1 MKKDV
6 EITQVQFRKFK
17 GEIIA
22 VFPYEVWN
30 STDVASYMHVG
41 QHSGCYWG
49 INYYSKPATEQEYK
63 PLLNELE
70 SIGYNLQV
78 IKRRSHK
85 KYLQAYYAQKRVA

>member
-22 VFPYEVWN
+22 VFPYEIFRGTLVN
-30 STDVASYMHVG
+30 SYAHLG
-41 QHSGCYWG
+41 QHSGCMAN
-49 INYYSKPATEQEYK
+49 INNVSKPATEQEYK

-85 KYLQAYYAQKRVA
+85 KYLQAYYAQK